1 MYGGIGAEQLDLDHR
16 RSGSRGRPDPAV
28 SGHRDR
34 VDALDDHIQPKS
46 ELLGGDLMG
55 NGVTDR
61 SYGMD
66 ERGPR
71 NNRLFNSVHPQIRR
85 CCVLRQ
91 GAGDRRLSGGRQ
103 AADNCQDRCH
113 PPILSSNNQAL
124 DRPSCG
130 RPRARLS
137 DALRVA
143 SRKSTQYPPSLTESA
158 DVWMSPW
165 SSSP

>member
-1 MYGGIGAEQLDLDHR
+1 MYGEIGAEQLDLDHR

-34 VDALDDHIQPKS
+34 VDTLDDDIQPES
-46 ELLGGDLMG
+46 ELLGGDLMSD
-55 NGVTDR
+55 GVTDR

-113 PPILSSNNQAL
+113 PPILSSSNQAL
-124 DRPSCG
+124 DRPE
-130 RPRARLS
+130 
-137 DALRVA
+137 LRQ
-143 SRKSTQYPPSLTESA
+143 TQ
-158 DVWMSPW
+158 SPGERRITREF
-165 SSSP
+165 SV